1 MLRFFSTVLDT
12 VVVRALFS
20 EKKMLGPNR
29 LCFGRSPNNLFH
41 MTKFSE
47 YMKWKKRR
55 FNSDGIIALNDAQ
68 SQGGMNYFKF
78 VK

>member
-1 MLRFFSTVLDT
+1 M
-12 VVVRALFS
+12 
-20 EKKMLGPNR
+20 GW
-29 LCFGRSPNNLFH
+29 
-41 MTKFSE
+41 TKVCSFAEICETKNKISE

-68 SQGGMNYFKF
+68 SEGGLNYFQF